1 MPNTKIAM
9 EGELTAEKRVTLLE
23 FHPILEKNYRLPTP
37 MLERTYAVIRERVWM
52 KRTGV
57 YLYASPRIGKTVCA
71 EQVQA
76 LLLLEFPRLH
86 IMRISARRSLRPSDA
101 HLFRLLL
108 DIVNH
113 VLRKSTSVDFL
124 FQNVKSEDR

>member
-1 MPNTKIAM
+1 M
-9 EGELTAEKRVTLLE
+9 EGELTAEKRATLLE

-57 YLYASPRIGKTVCA
+57 YLYASPSRGKTVCA

-86 IMRISARRSLRPSDA
+86 IMSLSASRSLRPSA
-101 HLFRLLL
+101 ERPEE
-108 DIVNH
+108 
-113 VLRKSTSVDFL
+113 RRGGKGCCSPGG
-124 FQNVKSEDR
+124 

>member
-1 MPNTKIAM
+1 
-9 EGELTAEKRVTLLE
+9 
-23 FHPILEKNYRLPTP
+23 
-37 MLERTYAVIRERVWM
+37 M

-108 DIVNH
+108 DSVNH
-113 VLRKSTSVDFL
+113 VLSKRTSVDLL
-124 FQNVKSEDR
+124 FQTEEHTSELQSLMRISYAVFCLTQKIRTIHYKTNRDYH